1 MDFFSRE
8 NLSNSFPLQVNGK
21 MASAPWQNYLIQLFS
36 MKPKHI
42 PQIIP
47 LVCIITLFGGLL
59 RTRLKD
65 LRILIPL
72 VLFLLGC
79 GLELLSYSSY
89 EVQKY
94 TDIIEW
100 MSPFLYI
107 NLFTP
112 AIIFS
117 VAFEMEFYM
126 FQKLFWQII
135 LLSIP
140 GIFLNYFLIN
150 WYLSTMNKYKMK
162 RITRSLVSLILGAI
176 DPSLSATCIKDLG
189 LSKGLINLIKG
200 ECLLTAACTV
210 INFNLNLQIYNQLQ
224 AKPFSTLGKQIYEI
238 PLKKYVLSCIFGY
251 FSSKVFLL
259 WLVNTFGDDIT
270 EAALSF
276 SSVYII
282 FYLAEWSGMSGILSL
297 AVLGLFLNSTSFRPG
312 AELFLFKFWKCI
324 TFFAI
329 VMEFTLIGIL
339 VPAHSYVTLSV
350 DDIYYAVQLY
360 FTLIVLRIMV
370 LLVLNPFLSYLG
382 NGFNWRWA
390 ITLVWSEM
398 RGLPNINMAL
408 LFSYNMNTM
417 SSERIRAKVLLQV
430 VMLCLITLIVN
441 SFTLPWVVT
450 QLGLRDVTLTK
461 RKSLYYTVQHFQE
474 IITTTAS
481 TLKFDKDLA
490 NADWN
495 LVEESIVFKNPY
507 QFSPEESPE
516 PLKIKCPDCNKE
528 LGEGIANPEAM
539 ELARVRLLSAQI
551 ASYKR
556 QYTNQILSQ
565 DAVQVLVGAAASFCD
580 KKGEYMN
587 LQAIRTY
594 SESKKLLHL
603 LRKLLLNWVYNTKK
617 EKGIP
622 SRNQI
627 LFLCHKIVFTDE
639 FEYTGYLAIMLNLA
653 PIIISW
659 LPVLSKIYQEETTR
673 ANHSFLIFYIVEA
686 ILKIAA
692 MRSGYF
698 LHAWN
703 LFELTITLGGIIDV
717 LLTDFKGDKYT
728 YDMSQVVVSF
738 KIIRFLRVLRILKLI
753 TPKMLRVLDKRL
765 SDQLSF
771 RYAILKGYVQG
782 EADITCIIDQIAGR
796 KSVARLLHK
805 LVSKNAKQA
814 LKELG
819 YLEYD
824 HPDIAITMKTKQEI
838 NAILHLALEILR
850 NLQLR
855 GIISKAESSGMYKM
869 ILFKRKAVLDFPSV
883 IQAPSVKEML
893 SHVTWLDKNEVHI
906 NFIQEKVKILTF
918 DCGNYIFE
926 EGDRPQGIYL
936 IISGMVKLQ
945 SSRPNLE
952 NVSKLFETEEE
963 GKITYTDYQI
973 SGSIIGELSCL
984 TQEPMKYSAICKTVV
999 ETCFISISHLHEAF
1013 EKCCPALEYKMW
1025 LKLALSVG
1033 TKKVKECLAYQDW
1046 TYKMHL
1052 QLSNV
1057 YVKSVPMGI
1066 KTDIYDET
1074 MEHVVLIHGSVE
1086 DCQLRKLYFAPFLI
1100 PKTCHQVQGTSKIT
1114 KLLVMQTSV
1123 NVKKCMRNIA
1133 KYVPVCKHI
1142 TRTSAGSFS
1151 RSLERRR
1158 ESEVHLNIGKVK

>member
-1 MDFFSRE
+1 
-8 NLSNSFPLQVNGK
+8 
-21 MASAPWQNYLIQLFS
+21 
-36 MKPKHI
+36 
-42 PQIIP
+42 
-47 LVCIITLFGGLL
+47 
-59 RTRLKD
+59 
-65 LRILIPL
+65 
-72 VLFLLGC
+72 
-79 GLELLSYSSY
+79 
-89 EVQKY
+89 
-94 TDIIEW
+94 
-100 MSPFLYI
+100 
-107 NLFTP
+107 
-112 AIIFS
+112 
-117 VAFEMEFYM
+117 
-126 FQKLFWQII
+126 QII

-162 RITRSLVSLILGAI
+162 RITRSLVSLILGSI
-176 DPSLSATCIKDLG
+176 DPSLSAACIKDLG

-210 INFNLNLQIYNQLQ
+210 INFNLNLQIYNHLQ

-251 FSSKVFLL
+251 FSSKVFMF
-259 WLVNTFGDDIT
+259 WLINTFGDDIT

-312 AELFLFKFWKCI
+312 AELFLFKKHRFWKCI

-474 IITTTAS
+474 IISTTAS

-507 QFSPEESPE
+507 QVSNSSSGNTFNHEIRRPREDMAQQQVAESE
-516 PLKIKCPDCNKE
+516 NLEAAELQSKQKIENH
-528 LGEGIANPEAM
+528 LIAH
-539 ELARVRLLSAQI
+539 
-551 ASYKR
+551 AS
-556 QYTNQILSQ
+556 
-565 DAVQVLVGAAASFCD
+565 G
-580 KKGEYMN
+580 
-587 LQAIRTY
+587 
-594 SESKKLLHL
+594 
-603 LRKLLLNWVYNTKK
+603 LRK
-617 EKGIP
+617 
-622 SRNQI
+622 
-627 LFLCHKIVFTDE
+627 
-639 FEYTGYLAIMLNLA
+639 M
-653 PIIISW
+653 
-659 LPVLSKIYQEETTR
+659 VLSKRAWLAHVSSNGKLLEGRGQVYSTATIHNFLYARTCVLPKPLLNQNIMPRYCRNEGLIDYFSVTLIYNLISSSKYMHLGYFIFAECVFPNTYSPQLYKVI
-673 ANHSFLIFYIVEA
+673 HSFLVNANYFNGQGIQPSSLACVPLLSTPGWHILGMLGHWVALPKVGHLGVGVIPGGIIENRSSELGVLVSGLGFHFIA
-686 ILKIAA
+686 ILKKI
-692 MRSGYF
+692 GF
-698 LHAWN
+698 LVYRASSCKLPWTM
-703 LFELTITLGGIIDV
+703 LLTLGGAISSR
-717 LLTDFKGDKYT
+717 LATFTGKGMGKE
-728 YDMSQVVVSF
+728 V
-738 KIIRFLRVLRILKLI
+738 
-753 TPKMLRVLDKRL
+753 
-765 SDQLSF
+765 
-771 RYAILKGYVQG
+771 
-782 EADITCIIDQIAGR
+782 
-796 KSVARLLHK
+796 LHK
-805 LVSKNAKQA
+805 LVSKNAKQG

-850 NLQLR
+850 SLQLR
-855 GIISKAESSGMYKM
+855 GIISKAESSGMHKM
-869 ILFKRKAVLDFPSV
+869 ILFKRKAMLDFPSF
-883 IQAPSVKEML
+883 IKAPSIKEML
-893 SHVTWLDKNEVHI
+893 NHVTWLDKNEVHI

-926 EGDRPQGIYL
+926 EGERPQGIYL

-945 SSRPNLE
+945 SSRPNLGS
-952 NVSKLFETEEE
+952 VSKLFEIEEE
-963 GKITYTDYQI
+963 GKIIYTDYQI

-999 ETCFISISHLHEAF
+999 ETCFISIFHLREAF

-1025 LKLALSVG
+1025 LKLALSIG

-1057 YVKSVPMGI
+1057 YVKSVPIGI

-1074 MEHVVLIHGSVE
+1074 VEHVILIHGSVE
-1086 DCQLRKLYFAPFLI
+1086 DCQLRKLYLAPFLI

-1123 NVKKCMRNIA
+1123 NVKKCMSNIS
-1133 KYVPVCKHI
+1133 KYVP
-1142 TRTSAGSFS
+1142 
-1151 RSLERRR
+1151 
-1158 ESEVHLNIGKVK
+1158 